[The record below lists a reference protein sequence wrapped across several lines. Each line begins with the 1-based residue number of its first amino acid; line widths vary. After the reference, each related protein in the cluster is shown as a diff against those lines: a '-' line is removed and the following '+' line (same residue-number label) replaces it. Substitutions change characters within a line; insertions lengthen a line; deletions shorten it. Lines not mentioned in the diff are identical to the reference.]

1 MKKGMALQQ
10 HICVD
15 FDRAAAIARDI
26 DAPVE
31 VSRLVAFA
39 LSEDGNCRRIGDQ
52 VSPSLILLR
61 IGSRFV
67 LHSKL
72 TCRETSSHFPA
83 SQGLPRASASRQPMK
98 TRILTGTEGMSRST
112 RTRPIAPG
120 RRINSNHSSK
130 TSWNLARRGL

>member
-72 TCRETSSHFPA
+72 TCRETSSISPPA
-83 SQGLPRASASRQPMK
+83 RVCRGRVRVDSQ
-98 TRILTGTEGMSRST
+98 
-112 RTRPIAPG
+112 
-120 RRINSNHSSK
+120 
-130 TSWNLARRGL
+130 